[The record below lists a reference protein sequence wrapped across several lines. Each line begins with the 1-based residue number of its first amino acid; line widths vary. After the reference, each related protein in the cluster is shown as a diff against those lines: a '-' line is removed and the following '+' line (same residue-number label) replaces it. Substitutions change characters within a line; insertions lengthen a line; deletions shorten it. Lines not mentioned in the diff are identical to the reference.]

1 MILPPKPLD
10 DDERQKLC
18 EDFAYAFSQKEI
30 TDRIEEA
37 LDHKAVL
44 KHRSEY
50 LYCRNWLRRDAEKL
64 GTRPPPERDT
74 GRYFVWPNRRA

>member
-1 MILPPKPLD
+1 MPPKPLD
-10 DDERQKLC
+10 AQERENLYA
-18 EDFAYAFSQKEI
+18 DFAYVFTPHEI
-30 TDRIEEA
+30 DDRIAEA